1 MEVEKMVRK
10 QFDEE
15 LEKLNNDFVKMGHM
29 VEIAIENMVTA
40 FKHQDKA
47 LAKEIMNNDRLIND
61 MERAVESRSFNLILR
76 QQPIAT
82 DLRNVT
88 TALKIVTDLERIG
101 DQAADIAEIIL
112 GLEGEHVY
120 RTVEHIP
127 MMAKKAKLMVH
138 ESIES
143 FIKKDLSTAQMV
155 KKMDDEIDELFQEVK
170 QEVVDIIKENSERVD
185 YCLDF
190 LMIAK
195 YLERIGDH
203 AVNIC
208 EWLEFNQTGSMNE
221 YRLI

>member
-1 MEVEKMVRK
+1 MVRK
-10 QFDEE
+10 QFDAE
-15 LEKLNNDFVKMGHM
+15 LEKLNSDLVKMGHL
-29 VEIAIENMVTA
+29 VELAIENMLDA

-47 LAKEIMNNDRLIND
+47 LAKEIMSHDRLIND
-61 MERAVESRSFNLILR
+61 MERTIESRSFNLILR
-76 QQPIAT
+76 QQPIAA

-112 GLEGEHVY
+112 TFEGEHVY

-127 MMAKKAKLMVH
+127 MMAKKTKMMVH
-138 ESIES
+138 EAIDA
-143 FIKKDLSTAQMV
+143 FIKKDLSVATMV
-155 KKMDDEIDELFQEVK
+155 VKMDDEIDGLFQEVK
-170 QEVVDIIKENSERVD
+170 QEVIEIIQENSERID

-195 YLERIGDH
+195 YLERVGDH

-208 EWLEFNQTGSMNE
+208 EWLEFNQTGTVNDH
-221 YRLI
+221 RLI